1 MHVAAIY
8 LLLLILK
15 RTCYLEKRNIFA
27 TCTLAKTN
35 FIGLWLPED
44 IRVNV
49 GSVWQFYK

>member
-15 RTCYLEKRNIFA
+15 RTCNLEKRNIFA
-27 TCTLAKTN
+27 TLAKTN

-44 IRVNV
+44 IRLHV
-49 GSVWQFYK
+49 GSVCAVL